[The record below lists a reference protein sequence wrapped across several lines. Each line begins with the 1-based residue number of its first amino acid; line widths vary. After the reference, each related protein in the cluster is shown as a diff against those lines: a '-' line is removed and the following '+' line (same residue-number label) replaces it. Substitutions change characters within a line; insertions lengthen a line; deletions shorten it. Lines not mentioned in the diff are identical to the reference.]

1 MGWSHTT
8 SPELPAASTPSK
20 TAPPREDFSPSAED
34 KAAATSLTSSI
45 ISDGE
50 SLGSSMIIVK
60 VSVARNQERHE
71 VA

>member
-20 TAPPREDFSPSAED
+20 TSPPTEDFSPSAED
-34 KAAATSLTSSI
+34 IAAATSSTLSI

-50 SLGSSMIIVK
+50 TLGSCMIIVK
-60 VSVARNQERHE
+60 VSVARNQEKHE
-71 VA
+71 VT